1 MPAKDIIAAALTATT
16 LDDATRVQRMIAD
29 AIGAEYRRPLGDKPN
44 NSGLIKGAGGSY
56 DHKLIENVTNMQDA
70 VLERHAV
77 ERFGSMEDVP
87 YVTPHE
93 AARDLLGRMNYQR
106 QGDFATVTFYESDPP
121 TSRTK
126 RLTVV
131 FRDRGCGMTA
141 AQVPDTI
148 FALGGA
154 HKEGIFWLQ
163 GAFGLGGATTFRN
176 AAAVVLVTRRA
187 PKLLRQGEPSRIVVA
202 VLQWELI
209 HKNDGAFYL
218 VTSPWS
224 RASDDALPYEVPASA
239 YPEFE
244 PGTHLALISYGV
256 EGYHR
261 ARQGDEKSFATV
273 AETRLFKPVLPIRFN
288 DRINPKGDDRYLR
301 GLFRKLEGSTR
312 ENRQEGED
320 LLPFN
325 VGGVTYQ
332 LPVRYWFFAKKGEA
346 GERKNFVAHD
356 HVVLLTSN
364 GQVHAH
370 WTPQEFRYRT
380 ELIHLFDRILV
391 EVETDT
397 LPIEVRT
404 SLFTADRSDTV
415 RNEDAIQL
423 QEAIAGHLKGWH
435 ELQALEK
442 QLVREA
448 ISGPSEGR
456 STLKIAQQIS
466 RALEFRLRGFSMGG
480 RGQGGDGEDRPP
492 RESPPSPPPQ
502 ELYEDPTALEGPERV
517 VAEVGKTK
525 SITFTLN
532 AVDSFIP
539 RRAELSVECDHPE
552 ITEREITVGVLRAGR
567 VRVSIAVPAGVELG
581 VYRLRVAV
589 RDWFKASGG
598 LGPELGWE
606 TKFELVDEA
615 RRRTPP
621 GAGDKSGKRGAGVG
635 KQVALVWKRHED
647 QAGWDAA
654 TVGVIE
660 YPTAADLARLRPEY
674 EELAALGEAPVPT
687 VTLNEHYYL
696 LKMYLDRRGPTAR
709 QQRIDQI
716 KDDYAVGV
724 GVGLL
729 ILEQQDKQSRKS
741 RKGQEPKPL
750 DPDTLMVA
758 RQAVAQGVLSM
769 LPKFDLLVREANLD
783 PDAGI

>member
-16 LDDATRVQRMIAD
+16 LDDALGVQRMIAD
-29 AIGAEYRRPLGDKPN
+29 AIGTQYRRPLGDKPN
-44 NSGLIKGAGGSY
+44 NGGLIKGAGGSY
-56 DHKLIENVTNMQDA
+56 DHKLIENATNMQDA
-70 VLERHAV
+70 VLERYAL
-77 ERFGSMEDVP
+77 ERFGSLEDVP
-87 YVTPHE
+87 YATPHE
-93 AARDLLGRMNYQR
+93 AARELLGPMNYQQR
-106 QGDFATVTFYESDPP
+106 GNLATVTFHESDPP
-121 TSRTK
+121 TSRSK

-141 AQVPDTI
+141 AQVPETI
-148 FALGGA
+148 FALGAA
-154 HKEGIFWLQ
+154 HKEGIRWLQ

-187 PKLLRQGEPSRIVVA
+187 PKLLRQGERGHIVVA
-202 VLQWELI
+202 VLQWELR

-218 VTSPWS
+218 VTSPWE
-224 RASDDALPYEVPASA
+224 RASDEALPYQVPAST

-244 PGTHLALISYGV
+244 AGTHLALISYGV

-261 ARQGDEKSFATV
+261 ARQGDEKSFDTV
-273 AETRLFKPVLPIRFN
+273 ADTRLFKPVLPTRFS
-288 DRINPKGDDRYLR
+288 DQIHAKTDDRYLR
-301 GLFRKLEGSTR
+301 GLFRRLDGSSR
-312 ENRQEGED
+312 EDRQKGED

-325 VGGVTYQ
+325 VDGKTYQ
-332 LPVRYWFFAKKGEA
+332 LPVRYWFFAKRGEA
-346 GERKNFVAHD
+346 GERKNFVAYD
-356 HVVLLTSN
+356 HALLLTSN

-370 WTPQEFRYRT
+370 WTPQKFKYRT
-380 ELIHLFDRILV
+380 ELTHLFDRILV
-391 EVETDT
+391 AVETDT

-404 SLFTADRSDTV
+404 SLFTADRSDTI

-423 QEAIAGHLKGWH
+423 EEAIAGFLKGWH
-435 ELQALEK
+435 ELQALENEAI
-442 QLVREA
+442 REA

-466 RALEFRLRGFSMGG
+466 RALEFRLRGFSVSG
-480 RGQGGDGEDRPP
+480 RGEGGDGDDRPP
-492 RESPPSPPPQ
+492 RESPPPPPPL
-502 ELYEDPTALEGPERV
+502 ELYEDPTTLEGPERV
-517 VAEVGKTK
+517 LAITGKTK

-532 AVDSFIP
+532 AVDFFIP

-567 VRVSIAVPAGVELG
+567 IRVSIAVPAGVELG

-606 TKFELVDEA
+606 TKFEVDDEE
-615 RRRTPP
+615 RRRKRT
-621 GAGDKSGKRGAGVG
+621 GAGDKSGKRGPSAG
-635 KQVALVWKRHED
+635 KQIALVWKKHED
-647 QAGWDAA
+647 LPDWDAA

-660 YPTAADLARLRPEY
+660 HPAAVDLARLRPEY
-674 EELAALGEAPVPT
+674 ADLAALGQTPVPT
-687 VTLNEHYYL
+687 VTLNEHYHL
-696 LKMYLDRRGPTAR
+696 LKTYLDRRGRTGASQR
-709 QQRIDQI
+709 RIDQI
-716 KDDYAVGV
+716 KDEYAVGV

-729 ILEQQDKQSRKS
+729 VLEQQDKQSRK
-741 RKGQEPKPL
+741 RQKAEPAPL
-750 DPDTLMVA
+750 DEPTLMVA
-758 RQAVAQGVLSM
+758 RQAIAQGVLSM